1 MLSDFYRGMVQSV
14 NYAYEHGQL
23 NTTQKQEIRRN

>member
-1 MLSDFYRGMVQSV
+1 MLSDFYRVMVQSV

-23 NTTQKQEIRRN
+23 NTTQKQEIRGN